1 MSRDLK
7 NYLMFEFFASS
18 LTPMSSTLEQAN
30 QYTDTQVSGAI
41 AECKQYTDNAASVLD
56 TKIDET
62 TADILQ
68 DANTYTD
75 TEIADIL
82 ATMDNVIK
90 ITSNITS
97 SELNEILAD
106 TNKKVKN
113 IYFTAGTYTLGDIR
127 LKSNTHIIL
136 DKNAVINVVD
146 KHLFFNFETTDTEV
160 LGYDGQ
166 GNITIEGGTINGH
179 IASFIHG
186 ENITIRN
193 IKANDCYN
201 DHYIELSACKDV
213 LIKDNIFSGMIT
225 QTVERNYVEY
235 VQIDNCT
242 YNNFPHLGNES
253 STTFDLTPNINIKIY
268 DNEFKKSQTTNYD
281 NIYTAIGTHSSVAN
295 YHQNIEI
302 KGNRFYNASHAAIA
316 IRGWRYALIQNNYFN
331 TCESALQIKYGSSD
345 ISFIDNFVQK
355 SNNAIYTYNSNTSTF
370 YFLKIARNKFD
381 ECVHRLVCEVDE
393 SVTPIVNGGQIWDTD
408 NRIEDSGTDIIRYKR
423 DVFSFNNSYKRV
435 NIQNLGY
442 VHLFDNV
449 VGATIKDNRYASV
462 YIGDLTSFNIA
473 KAIGDSSNIVIKDN
487 KTDDTM
493 LHNLVDNAGNC
504 VYTDE
509 DTILITDISL
519 NTLISPGRY
528 SGVHCTDTPSEVDTA
543 YFTLDVSGRAGYLTQ
558 TLTMSYSNLTF
569 VRTYH
574 NSVWTAWQK
583 VARAED
589 INKVNILNAQDLDA
603 ITQTGEYYGV
613 DCINTPAD
621 VTTAKFTL
629 KVINNDGWI
638 SQELYYIYG
647 NKLYARTNYEG
658 WKPWV
663 GYGDMVSG
671 ISVYAPTHGAGAN
684 MGSGTWIAGGS
695 KSNFNFAARAK
706 SAIVIGSD
714 TCKNTNTLVDLVA
727 IGDKIVQ
734 NGVPGEHTIAIGLMA
749 GWSLNAG
756 SSPSSKADRNIF
768 IGSLS
773 YPALIDGRC
782 NTGLGRDTGQ
792 CCVRGSFNVALGYQ
806 AIAGQAPVDFK
817 REIAHWWDGTFSHVI
832 GIGYQAGQQVT
843 KATANN
849 FIGSFAARNV
859 KSGSYSNVIGY
870 NAGKNLEND
879 RSYNDKKVIDVSET
893 ATYTTDGTDNI
904 IITRTGHQAQL
915 NNYVTVAFTSG
926 VCKDL
931 STEQQLMYVNALT
944 DDTFTL
950 TAITEIVAG
959 SGSCIITRY
968 EKEIE
973 ESDIIGLLNSS
984 NILGTGACYFTKRV
998 NQSNVIGMR
1007 AANRIEAD
1015 SSDIIGFSTFYGL
1028 TDVGIVK
1035 ESQIIGANACYNV
1048 PNVENSVISGY
1059 NACYNANT
1067 RMAYSN
1073 VSGSNAAFT
1082 ANDIFRSVVNGETC
1096 LYKANT
1102 ISESTASGQWCGYGV
1117 GNISLS
1123 NIIGNMI
1130 AWAKNNVTIVDS
1142 DVMGARACYNTENM
1156 EMSVAIGRGNM
1167 GNTKSSIQSTSV
1179 GASNQHVFDLL
1190 KNCSFFGYAAG
1201 QTTSKEILELENCT
1215 CIGFAT
1221 GVTGDY
1227 QVQLGNASTTVYV
1240 YGTVQNRSDIRDKAD
1255 IRDTILGLDFIN
1267 KLRPVDFKWD
1277 IRESYIDVDDKGN
1290 QIKNPEDGSRKRKRY
1305 HHGLI
1310 AQEVE
1315 ALLKAM
1321 GIDFGG
1327 YQDHSINGGSD
1338 VKSLGYDE
1346 FIAPIIKSVQELSAK
1361 VQSLENKIKEMELS
1375 K

>member
-7 NYLMFEFFASS
+7 NYLMFEFFVSS

-30 QYTDTQVSGAI
+30 AYTDMEVSGAV
-41 AECKQYTDNAASVLD
+41 AECKQYTNDAASVLD
-56 TKIDET
+56 TKINET

-90 ITSNITS
+90 IDSTITS
-97 SELNEILAD
+97 SELNLLLAD

-127 LKSNTHIIL
+127 LKANTHILL
-136 DKNAVINVVD
+136 DKDAIINVID

-160 LGYDGQ
+160 LAYNGQ
-166 GNITIEGGTINGH
+166 GNITVEGGTINGH

-213 LIKDNIFSGMIT
+213 LIKDNTFSGMIT
-225 QTVERNYVEY
+225 QTAERNYVEY

-242 YNNFPHLGNES
+242 YTNFPHLGAETS
-253 STTFDLTPNINIKIY
+253 ATFDLTPNVNIKIY
-268 DNEFKKSQTTNYD
+268 DNEFKKSLTTNYD
-281 NIYTAIGTHSSVAN
+281 NVYACIGTHSSVAN

-316 IRGWRYALIQNNYFN
+316 IRGWRNAVIQNNYFD
-331 TCESALQIKYGSSD
+331 TCEIALQILYGSSD
-345 ISFIDNFVQK
+345 ITFVDNFVQK
-355 SNNAIYTYNSNTSTF
+355 SNPAIYTYNSNTSTF

-408 NRIEDSGTDIIRYKR
+408 NKIEDSGTDVIRYKR
-423 DVFSFNNSYKRV
+423 DIFSFGNSYKRV
-435 NIQNLGY
+435 NIQNVGY
-442 VHLFDNV
+442 VHLLDNV
-449 VGATIKDNRYASV
+449 VDATIKDNRYASV
-462 YIGDLTSFNIA
+462 YTGDLTTFNIA
-473 KAIGDSSNIVIKDN
+473 KAIGDSANIVVKDN
-487 KTDDTM
+487 KTDNTM
-493 LHNLVDNAGNC
+493 LHNLVDNSGNC

-528 SGVHCTDTPSEVDTA
+528 SGVYCTDTPNEVDAA
-543 YFTLDVSGRAGYLTQ
+543 YFTLDISGREGYLTQ
-558 TLTMSYSNLTF
+558 NLTMSYGNLTF

-574 NSVWTAWQK
+574 NSVWTDWQK
-583 VARAED
+583 VARAND
-589 INKVNILNAQDLDA
+589 INKVNILDGQDLNT
-603 ITQTGEYYGV
+603 ITQTGEYYGIN
-613 DCINTPAD
+613 CTNTPVD
-621 VTTAKFTL
+621 VGTAKFTL

-647 NKLYARTNYEG
+647 NKLYGRTNYEG
-658 WKPWV
+658 WKNWV
-663 GYGDMVSG
+663 GYGDMVTGMSF
-671 ISVYAPTHGAGAN
+671 YAATHGAGAN
-684 MGSGTWIAGGS
+684 VGSGTWIAGGS
-695 KSNFNFAARAK
+695 KSNYDFATRAK

-714 TCKNTNTLVDLVA
+714 SAQNSNALTSLIALGDGVMAGGK
-727 IGDKIVQ
+727 IGDHNI
-734 NGVPGEHTIAIGLMA
+734 GIGLWALHNLNIGNLSQTSA
-749 GWSLNAG
+749 G
-756 SSPSSKADRNIF
+756 DRNVA

-773 YPALIDGRC
+773 YPALKTGRA
-782 NTGLGRDTGQ
+782 NTGLGRDTAQ
-792 CCVRGSFNVALGYQ
+792 CCVTGSFNIALGYG
-806 AIAGQAPVDFK
+806 AIGGQAPVDLK
-817 REIAHWWDGTFSHVI
+817 REMGHWWDGSFSHVT
-832 GIGYQAGQQVT
+832 GIGYEAGHEVVS
-843 KATANN
+843 ATADI
-849 FIGSFAARNV
+849 FIGSFSASHV

-870 NAGKNLEND
+870 NAGINLEDD
-879 RSYNDKKVIDVSET
+879 RSYNDKKVIGVSET

-904 IITRTGHQAQL
+904 IITKTGHQAQL

-931 STEQQLMYVNALT
+931 STEPQLMYVNGLT

-950 TAITEIVAG
+950 TAITDIAAG
-959 SGSCIITRY
+959 NGNCTITRY
-968 EKEIE
+968 EKETE
-973 ESDIIGLLNSS
+973 ESDVLGLLNAS

-1007 AANRIEAD
+1007 TASRVEAD

-1028 TDVGIVK
+1028 EETGTVV

-1048 PNVENSVISGY
+1048 PNVLNSVISGY
-1059 NACYNANT
+1059 NACYNANV
-1067 RMAYSN
+1067 RLQDSV

-1082 ANDIFRSVVNGETC
+1082 ANDIFRSVVSGETC

-1102 ISESTASGQWCGYGV
+1102 ISESTAMGQWCGHGV
-1117 GNISLS
+1117 GDISLS
-1123 NIIGNMI
+1123 NIIGNMV
-1130 AWAKNNVTIVDS
+1130 AWGKENVQIIDS
-1142 DVMGARACYNTENM
+1142 DVMGARACFNSESINT
-1156 EMSVAIGRGNM
+1156 SVAIGRGNM
-1167 GNTKSSIQSTSV
+1167 GNTKNALQSTSV

-1201 QTTSKEILELENCT
+1201 QTTPEEILELENCT
-1215 CIGFAT
+1215 CVGFAT

-1255 IRDTILGLDFIN
+1255 VRDTELGLDFIN

-1277 IRESYIDVDDKGN
+1277 LRESYIDIDVDGN
-1290 QIKNPEDGSRKRKRY
+1290 QVKNPIDGSRKRNRY
-1305 HHGLI
+1305 HHGFI
-1310 AQEVE
+1310 AQDIEKIIE
-1315 ALLKAM
+1315 ET
-1321 GIDFGG
+1321 GTDFGA
-1327 YQDHSINGGSD
+1327 YQDHAKNGGSD

-1346 FIAPIIKSVQELSAK
+1346 FIAPMVRAIQQLSEK
-1361 VQSLENKIKEMELS
+1361 VEMLENKIKELES